1 MDLADRMDTAADGLD
16 GLSPA
21 PPWALAFGDA
31 LAEWQPAPPR
41 LCWATPAWQALAA
54 HWPAPAL
61 ADALTSTMTAVQ
73 TGMLRTRAA
82 PAGGACT
89 LPGTAQRAPLTLHWV
104 PACTPDPAAQRLWLR
119 LSPAP
124 RHASAGAEAGA
135 DTRPDAAAATD
146 AARAMHRH
154 LQDRERLLFT
164 SRSISIG
171 EMASTLAHEV
181 NQPIGTVG
189 NVLRGIAARLQ
200 QLPVEGEAAEQMAER
215 VAELQQGVRL
225 ALDQA
230 LFAGRVIGRIREFT
244 HARQPRRE
252 RLDLAALARD
262 SVALLDWE
270 FARHGVPV
278 TLDAPGPAW
287 VRGDA
292 VMLQQVI
299 VNLLRNA
306 LDAQRAAGPPAGR
319 CVALH
324 LRRTDGGHELA
335 IVDRGGGIS
344 REAEDQLFVP
354 FVSSKPDGMGLG
366 LKICRSFIELHQGR
380 LWFTRNDAA
389 EGGGCT
395 FHIALDAATD
405 VSPETI
411 AHTAHDHV
419 HDHAPGHAGGPAA
432 AAAAP
437 PR

>member
-1 MDLADRMDTAADGLD
+1 MDPAADPVD

-21 PPWALAFGDA
+21 GEAARRTHRRHAGRAGLPAGPGADPPAWALAFGDA

-41 LCWATPAWQALAA
+41 LCWVTPAWQTATHA
-54 HWPAPAL
+54 WPAPAL
-61 ADALTSTMTAVQ
+61 AAALTSALTSAPASALPSARHTPPTVQ
-73 TGMLRTRAA
+73 HPPASGRVALPGQDDRPALALCWAAA
-82 PAGGACT
+82 P
-89 LPGTAQRAPLTLHWV
+89 
-104 PACTPDPAAQRLWLR
+104 PAAGAGRLWLR
-119 LSPAP
+119 LDTAGQ
-124 RHASAGAEAGA
+124 ASDAHA
-135 DTRPDAAAATD
+135 DTAQ
-146 AARAMHRH
+146 AMHRH

-200 QLPVEGEAAEQMAER
+200 QLPMDGEASERMAAR

-230 LFAGRVIGRIREFT
+230 LYAGRVIGRIREFT

-252 RLDLAALARD
+252 PLDLAALARD

-270 FARHGVPV
+270 FARHDVPV

-319 CVALH
+319 CVALRLH
-324 LRRTDGGHELA
+324 QTDGRHELA

-366 LKICRSFIELHQGR
+366 LKICRSFVELHQGR
-380 LWFTRNDAA
+380 LWFTRNDTA

-395 FHIALDAATD
+395 FHIALDVAEAN
-405 VSPETI
+405 P
-411 AHTAHDHV
+411 HTASGPAHD
-419 HDHAPGHAGGPAA
+419 DAGPAA
-432 AAAAP
+432 VAP
-437 PR
+437 R